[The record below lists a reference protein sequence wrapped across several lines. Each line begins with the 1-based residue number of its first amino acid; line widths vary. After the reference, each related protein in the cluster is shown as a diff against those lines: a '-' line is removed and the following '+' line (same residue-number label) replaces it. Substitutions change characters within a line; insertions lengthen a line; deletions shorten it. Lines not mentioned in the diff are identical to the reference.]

1 MLNMKNKL
9 AKRIMAF
16 VLSGAMVI
24 SGLAPTGMTAYA
36 AEASD
41 DTGSGYSREVDTT
54 VADEVSQGEENDE
67 EAAFDETV
75 QVVNTEETE
84 AETAVELQTQT
95 SETESSLRT
104 VSEEETVAQSQTSEV
119 KSSLQ

>member
-36 AEASD
+36 AEAS
-41 DTGSGYSREVDTT
+41 TEISTET
-54 VADEVSQGEENDE
+54 VETSFEETEENDAE
-67 EAAFDETV
+67 
-75 QVVNTEETE
+75 VVSDK
-84 AETAVELQTQT
+84 A
-95 SETESSLRT
+95 
-104 VSEEETVAQSQTSEV
+104 EEETPGEDSGADV
-119 KSSLQ
+119 KEDKIETTDEEDRKSVV

>member
-41 DTGSGYSREVDTT
+41 DTGSGYSREVTRPWRMKCHR
-54 VADEVSQGEENDE
+54 VR
-67 EAAFDETV
+67 
-75 QVVNTEETE
+75 
-84 AETAVELQTQT
+84 
-95 SETESSLRT
+95 RT
-104 VSEEETVAQSQTSEV
+104 MKRRLSTRPF
-119 KSSLQ
+119 KW